1 MLLIWSELAQHSGGT
16 GSGAAGTFDHPL
28 HVRFSRAPPGR
39 RSGITYH
46 PRHRPVTSSRF
57 PLCCVR
63 TGKRL
68 EMPVKRPLQG
78 VGPTA
83 VVDLGAL
90 GYPDALAAFAPRGR

>member
-1 MLLIWSELAQHSGGT
+1 
-16 GSGAAGTFDHPL
+16 
-28 HVRFSRAPPGR
+28 
-39 RSGITYH
+39 
-46 PRHRPVTSSRF
+46 
-57 PLCCVR
+57 VR

-90 GYPDALAAFAPRGR
+90 GYPDALAAFARVVANRRAQYDIDPCCLRLRPVHAHQA